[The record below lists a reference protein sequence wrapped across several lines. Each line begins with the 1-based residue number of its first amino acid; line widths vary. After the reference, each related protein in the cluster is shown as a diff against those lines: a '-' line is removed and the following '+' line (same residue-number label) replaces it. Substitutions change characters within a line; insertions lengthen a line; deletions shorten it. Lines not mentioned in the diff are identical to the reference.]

1 VLVTPERAGPALEP
15 EEPAVADPSP
25 GGLKLVLLVSVITA
39 LLAGALGGTLGY
51 VFAAR
56 GGGGGGRLLGAPAGG
71 RSPGAITQRAPDS
84 LAGVV
89 KKVLPSVVTIR
100 VRSGSGFNLGSGFI
114 ASTDGYVITNDHVVT
129 GSTNDATVTF
139 SDSTAASA
147 RVVGS
152 VPESDVAVLKLDQGR
167 DVTPVAFGDSDAVQ
181 VGDPVLAIGSPLALA
196 NTVTSG
202 IVSAI
207 DRPIAAGEP
216 GGPTRYYAAIQTDA
230 AVNHGNSGGPLVD
243 GSGRVI
249 GINSVIKSLAADEE
263 QAGNVGLAFAIPINQ
278 AKRQAQEI
286 IDRGKARRTVIGAE
300 LENGFRGASGGV
312 RLSSVEPAGPAANA
326 GLRPGDVLLHLD
338 GRPLEEPGDLIALVR
353 KYAPGAGVSV
363 EYLRDGSRHT
373 TQVTLAAD
381 AK

>member
-1 VLVTPERAGPALEP
+1 
-15 EEPAVADPSP
+15 
-25 GGLKLVLLVSVITA
+25 
-39 LLAGALGGTLGY
+39 
-51 VFAAR
+51 
-56 GGGGGGRLLGAPAGG
+56 
-71 RSPGAITQRAPDS
+71 
-84 LAGVV
+84 
-89 KKVLPSVVTIR
+89 
-100 VRSGSGFNLGSGFI
+100 
-114 ASTDGYVITNDHVVT
+114 
-129 GSTNDATVTF
+129 VTF
-139 SDSTAASA
+139 
-147 RVVGS
+147 
-152 VPESDVAVLKLDQGR
+152 
-167 DVTPVAFGDSDAVQ
+167 
-181 VGDPVLAIGSPLALA
+181 
-196 NTVTSG
+196 G

-207 DRPIAAGEP
+207 DRPIEAGDP

-249 GINSVIKSLAADEE
+249 GINSVIKSLAADEQ

-286 IDRGKARRTVIGAE
+286 IDRGTARRTVIGAE
-300 LENGFRGASGGV
+300 LENGFHSATGGV
-312 RLSSVEPAGPAANA
+312 RLSSVEPSGPAANP

-363 EYLRDGSRHT
+363 EYLRDGSKHT